1 MLPLLFRDDDRD
13 IAAAAAHLVGAAT
26 GAGQHPLV
34 DHPVSHVRLGDPQG
48 SGLQV
53 VVVLRVGHGGA
64 HGLGDEAGVRRGHE
78 AQQGHRLVPA
88 LAANL
93 VEDDTR
99 FLGRDAGVAG
109 EGPYFHAR
117 YILRTW
123 LVWTDLPPWPRNVRV
138 RANSPSL
145 WPTMFSVMKMG
156 TWWRPSCTAMVRP
169 TISGRMVERR
179 DQVRMTDFWPERT
192 TCSTFFSS
200 LGSA

>member
-13 IAAAAAHLVGAAT
+13 VAAAAAHLVGAAA

-34 DHPVSHVRLGDPQG
+34 DHSGSHVRLGDPQ
-48 SGLQV
+48 SPGLQV
-53 VVVLRVGHGGA
+53 VVVLGVGPGGA

-78 AQQGHRLVPA
+78 AQQGHRLVNA

-156 TWWRPSCTAMVRP
+156 TWRRPSCTAMFRP
-169 TISGRMVERR
+169 TICGMIVLAR
-179 DQVRMTDFWPERT
+179 DHVR
-192 TCSTFFSS
+192 STARS
-200 LGSA
+200 LLP